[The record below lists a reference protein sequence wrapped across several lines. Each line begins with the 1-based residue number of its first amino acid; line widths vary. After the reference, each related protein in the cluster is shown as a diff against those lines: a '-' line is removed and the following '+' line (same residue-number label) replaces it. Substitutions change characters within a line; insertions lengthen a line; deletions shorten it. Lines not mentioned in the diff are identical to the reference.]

1 MGILVL
7 THPQPAE
14 PFAQALREQMPQE
27 TLYLDLAAADQRADD
42 VEVVL
47 LWRLEP
53 GLLSRFPALKFVAAS
68 AAGVDKILG
77 PNLPA
82 SMPLTRTVDPGQNLQ
97 IAQYVCAMVLRWVRQ
112 QALYDAQQKDR
123 IWRRHPIAEPGA
135 VRIGLLG
142 LGASGLAVARSLLAL
157 GFQVCGWSRTP
168 HGVDGVD
175 TFHGDAGLR
184 DMLPGC
190 HVLVCLLPLTPA
202 TQGIVNAQ
210 LLQALPQGA
219 YLINVAR
226 GEHVDEAALKAALE
240 AGHLAGAALDVQ
252 SREPLPPE
260 APLWGA
266 PNVLITPHVASL
278 PTARV
283 VARQLA
289 ENLARA
295 RRGETLLRL
304 VDKSRGY

>member
-1 MGILVL
+1 
-7 THPQPAE
+7 
-14 PFAQALREQMPQE
+14 
-27 TLYLDLAAADQRADD
+27 
-42 VEVVL
+42 
-47 LWRLEP
+47 
-53 GLLSRFPALKFVAAS
+53 
-68 AAGVDKILG
+68 
-77 PNLPA
+77 
-82 SMPLTRTVDPGQNLQ
+82 
-97 IAQYVCAMVLRWVRQ
+97 
-112 QALYDAQQKDR
+112 
-123 IWRRHPIAEPGA
+123 
-135 VRIGLLG
+135 
-142 LGASGLAVARSLLAL
+142 
-157 GFQVCGWSRTP
+157 
-168 HGVDGVD
+168 
-175 TFHGDAGLR
+175 
-184 DMLPGC
+184 MLPGC

-202 TQGIVNAQ
+202 TQGIVNTQ

-252 SREPLPPE
+252 SREPLPPD